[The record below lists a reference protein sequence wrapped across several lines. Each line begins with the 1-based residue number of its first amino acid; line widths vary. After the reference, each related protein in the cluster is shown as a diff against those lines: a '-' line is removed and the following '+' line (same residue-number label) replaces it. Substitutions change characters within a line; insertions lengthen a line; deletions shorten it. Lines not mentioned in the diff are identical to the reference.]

1 MARGLGTV
9 EKRRIAER
17 VSDHCQA
24 GAADRDAHWF
34 SVAAH
39 DRWHRGLGA
48 VGYVRAYDAVH
59 AATIAYKRAETVA
72 VEMSTEAPDW
82 FEHLEVHLVPMA
94 DLPPEAVESAD
105 ERIARLRKWQER
117 NPGRTP

>member
-24 GAADRDAHWF
+24 GSADRDAHWF

-39 DRWHRGLGA
+39 DRWKRGLGA
-48 VGYVRAYDAVH
+48 VGYARAYDAVH
-59 AATIAYKRAETVA
+59 AATIVYARAETVA
-72 VEMSTEAPDW
+72 EEMGVGAPDW
-82 FEHLEVHLVPMA
+82 FEHLEVHLVPMS
-94 DLPPEAVESAD
+94 DLPPEAVESAE
-105 ERIARLRKWQER
+105 ERVERLRVWQSR